1 MGAAEPI
8 DTTIPES
15 ANALAQDASNV
26 LAQAQQAKV
35 STPQEYE
42 LAALELKRIADL
54 ERKVEAER
62 KKMKEPVLAAGKAID
77 AFFSKPL
84 EALADAKSMHKR
96 AILTYQQDQE
106 RIRRE
111 EEARVQ
117 KAQKEEQE
125 RLAREAEEAEKAGDT
140 VTANAIIEQ
149 AAAMPAAI
157 VPSAPLPSVRGV
169 TKRVTWGAELVSL
182 KELCR
187 AVADGR
193 VPEVAVQ
200 ANMTFLRQQAVSLKE
215 AFSIPGAKAVAT
227 ESIAA

>member
-1 MGAAEPI
+1 MGIQEPI

-15 ANALAQDASNV
+15 ANVLAQDANNV

-35 STPQEYE
+35 SSPQEYE

-96 AILTYQQDQE
+96 AILTYQTEQE

-117 KAQKEEQE
+117 KAQREEQE
-125 RLAREAEEAEKAGDT
+125 RLAREAEEAEKAGDQ

-157 VPSAPLPSVRGV
+157 VPATVLPSVRGV
-169 TKRVTWGAELVSL
+169 TTRTTWTAELVDKMAL
-182 KELCR
+182 IK
-187 AVADGR
+187 AVADGK
-193 VPEVAVQ
+193 VPPVALEV
-200 ANMTFLRQQAVSLKE
+200 NMTFLRQQAVSLKE
-215 AFSIPGAKAVAT
+215 AFSIPGAKAVST
-227 ESIAA
+227 QGIAA